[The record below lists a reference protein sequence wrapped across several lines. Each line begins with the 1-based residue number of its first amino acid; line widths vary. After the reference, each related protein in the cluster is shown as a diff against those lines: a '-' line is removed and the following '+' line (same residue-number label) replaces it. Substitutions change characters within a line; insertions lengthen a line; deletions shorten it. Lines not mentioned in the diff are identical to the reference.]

1 MNCSKHHDRE
11 AKGMCVR
18 CNRLICEECAVKINN
33 KYYCKECVSEMYS
46 TDNENDNTYNNNSNN
61 MNWNMQSADGLNVLD
76 NMTNCNNMQ
85 NWECN
90 QSQATREEMMERIKS
105 LNFAITEL
113 GLYLDT
119 HVDDQKALC
128 LHRKYC
134 KEYREL
140 TDKYQK
146 VYGPLTIQ
154 FPCNKWRWIE
164 EPWPWERGNF

>member
-1 MNCSKHHDRE
+1 
-11 AKGMCVR
+11 
-18 CNRLICEECAVKINN
+18 
-33 KYYCKECVSEMYS
+33 MY
-46 TDNENDNTYNNNSNN
+46 TTTNMQNNSNMMSN
-61 MNWNMQSADGLNVLD
+61 ACED
-76 NMTNCNNMQ
+76 
-85 NWECN
+85 
-90 QSQATREEMMERIKS
+90 TRTEMINRIKA
-105 LNFAITEL
+105 LNFAIIEL

-119 HVDDQKALC
+119 HVNDEKAIC

>member
-1 MNCSKHHDRE
+1 MLEDDNRNCGCMMNNFNMNYNMMNTNMTSSSDNNMSSCE
-11 AKGMCVR
+11 
-18 CNRLICEECAVKINN
+18 CEEF
-33 KYYCKECVSEMYS
+33 
-46 TDNENDNTYNNNSNN
+46 
-61 MNWNMQSADGLNVLD
+61 
-76 NMTNCNNMQ
+76 
-85 NWECN
+85 N
-90 QSQATREEMMERIKS
+90 QTREQMMERIKC
-105 LNFAITEL
+105 LNFAIIEL

-119 HVDDQKALC
+119 HVDDEKAIC